1 MSRILFTTMPMAGHL
16 RPGLPIAKELLAAG
30 HEVAWYSGA
39 KYAPLV
45 ERLGAQFFRMSP
57 ELDFDDARVDDQ
69 VDGGIDKPGLRTLK
83 RAILDLFIAPIP
95 DWAAEIGR
103 ASCRERV

>member
-16 RPGLPIAKELLAAG
+16 RPGLPIARALVAAG

-39 KYAPLV
+39 KYAPLIA
-45 ERLGAQFFRMSP
+45 RTGATVYPMGP
-57 ELDFDDARVDDQ
+57 ELDFDDTVVDEQ
-69 VDGGIDKPGLRTLK
+69 VEGGVRKPGLGTLR

-95 DWAAEIGR
+95 AWVAEIDVIVD
-103 ASCRERV
+103 EF